1 LTVSVA
7 SLLVPLA
14 LALIFAVFV
23 RLTLRVLIVNVLLVC
38 PVLIVT
44 LPSEPESSG
53 YQFLIV
59 RAILS
64 RSFASAS
71 SRFHRQQSF
80 SHMIEF
86 EQE

>member
-64 RSFASAS
+64 RSFRKCFVAIPPPA
-71 SRFHRQQSF
+71 
-80 SHMIEF
+80 IVLTDD
-86 EQE
+86 